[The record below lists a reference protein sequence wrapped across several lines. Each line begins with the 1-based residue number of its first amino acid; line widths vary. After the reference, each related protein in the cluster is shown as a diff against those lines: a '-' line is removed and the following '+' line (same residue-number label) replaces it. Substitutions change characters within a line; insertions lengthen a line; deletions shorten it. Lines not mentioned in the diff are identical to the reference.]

1 MLLCYI
7 DEKIHACGKMKVYRS
22 FVRFF
27 LGIGNKVGQTEK
39 GPRDVGGY
47 RTTALVARLHHE
59 LTT

>member
-1 MLLCYI
+1 MLLSDI

-22 FVRFF
+22 FVPV

-47 RTTALVARLHHE
+47 GATALVARIHHD
-59 LTT
+59 

>member
-1 MLLCYI
+1 
-7 DEKIHACGKMKVYRS
+7 MKKYLRVVKWKYTDCL
-22 FVRFF
+22 FDC

-47 RTTALVARLHHE
+47 RVTALVARIHHE

>member
-1 MLLCYI
+1 MLLSDI

-22 FVRFF
+22 FVPV

-47 RTTALVARLHHE
+47 GATALVARIHHG
-59 LTT
+59 